1 MILCTHS
8 PSSRKVKLEG
18 FPRKSQLLFAGRNR
32 TNVLC
37 SNVQAI
43 HVFALRILHQA
54 LFTRVRACVLLLSV
68 FYVLTITTG
77 ESVKLLLI
85 NSLHSNAMRFSYAL
99 KCGFKVLLVFVISD
113 SEKRSYLYT
122 RVKITSN
129 FTCKT

>member
-68 FYVLTITTG
+68 FLCTYNNNRRVC
-77 ESVKLLLI
+77 K
-85 NSLHSNAMRFSYAL
+85 AA
-99 KCGFKVLLVFVISD
+99 SD
-113 SEKRSYLYT
+113 
-122 RVKITSN
+122 
-129 FTCKT
+129 